1 MAQQTRPARGMRD
14 FLPDDVR
21 RRDYVIGV
29 IEEVYRRYGFE
40 PLETPALENIE
51 TLTGK
56 YGEEGNKLIFKVLRR
71 GEHESSGETDLA
83 LRYDLTVP
91 LARVVAEHRGKLPKF
106 FKRYQIQPVW
116 RADRPARGRFRE
128 FYQCDVDAI
137 GSRSPLVEVEMLSAV
152 SEVLQRLGFSDFTI
166 QLNHRDLL
174 TALLNGAGVDASL
187 HATALVA
194 IDKLDKIGH
203 DGVRDEMVSRGVAR
217 ESAETTLS
225 AFEDVGAF
233 DALVTRERHGAAA
246 HRNVVEIMRLAESTA
261 ARGHVTLTPRLARGL
276 SYYTGA
282 IMEVAVPD
290 LAGSL
295 GGGGRYDGLIG
306 MFSGEPIPACGFS
319 LGLERILV
327 VMTERNMF
335 PPQLVNTSADVMVT
349 LFEGEPIEEALKL
362 AADLRS
368 AGLRVDVYPEA
379 DKLGKQFKYA
389 ASRGVKFVTIEGG
402 DERARGVVTV
412 KNMTT
417 GDQQIVERLAVADVL
432 KADVGPGR
440 YARANDNEH

>member
-1 MAQQTRPARGMRD
+1 MRD
-14 FLPDDVR
+14 FLPQDVR
-21 RRDYVIGV
+21 RREYVIGV
-29 IEEVYRRYGFE
+29 VEDVYRRYGFQ

-91 LARVVAEHRGKLPKF
+91 LARVVAEHRGKLPRF

-137 GSRSPLVEVEMLSAV
+137 GSTSAV
-152 SEVLQRLGFSDFTI
+152 VEAEMIAAVSDVLQALGFRDFVV
-166 QLNHRDLL
+166 QLNHRALL
-174 TALLNGAGVDASL
+174 TAMLDAAGVPAEKHGDAL
-187 HATALVA
+187 IA
-194 IDKLDKIGH
+194 IDKLDKIG
-203 DGVRDEMVSRGVAR
+203 RDNVGAELVAR
-217 ESAETTLS
+217 GIDPAAAGKALDAFDNVGVYRTLS
-225 AFEDVGAF
+225 AESESGRAAVKNID
-233 DALVTRERHGAAA
+233 DILALTVATSA
-246 HRNVVEIMRLAESTA
+246 H
-261 ARGHVTLTPRLARGL
+261 GHVQLTPRLARGL

-282 IMEVAVPD
+282 IMEISVPD

-327 VMTERNMF
+327 VMGERGMF
-335 PPQLVNTSADVMVT
+335 PPDVQASGPDVLVTI
-349 LFEGEPIEEALKL
+349 FEEALAAESL
-362 AADLRS
+362 ALAGELRG
-368 AGLRVDVYPEA
+368 AGLRVEMYPEA
-379 DKLGKQFKYA
+379 LRGGKDLGKAFKYA
-389 ASRGVKFVTIEGG
+389 
-402 DERARGVVTV
+402 DARHARYVTV
-412 KNMTT
+412 IGQDEVTRGDVKIKNLAT
-417 GDQQIVERLAVADVL
+417 GAQQTVPRASVTAALAPDV
-432 KADVGPGR
+432 
-440 YARANDNEH
+440 